1 MGWKLS
7 SNSLIIKSDQ
17 FWSITYLLENLLN
30 FLKKTDESLIIHKIN
45 GWIELFSF
53 FFFAMDELN
62 GLACGWIEWMMDKWM
77 DLQPLLI

>member
-1 MGWKLS
+1 M
-7 SNSLIIKSDQ
+7 D
-17 FWSITYLLENLLN
+17 ELN
-30 FLKKTDESLIIHKIN
+30 YIH
-45 GWIELFSF
+45 F